1 MRIRH
6 PNVFV
11 DLNPYVLITVA
22 IKYVE
27 KQVQAAG
34 TLSTPRP
41 GEIFM
46 LIFFLDT
53 AWVCSDD
60 CAKPF
65 LVVEDMYNME
75 GPETKPCA
83 LGLEKVIRYTF
94 MNCVSC

>member
-34 TLSTPRP
+34 ILSTPRP

-46 LIFFLDT
+46 LIFFLDM
-53 AWVCSDD
+53 A
-60 CAKPF
+60 
-65 LVVEDMYNME
+65 
-75 GPETKPCA
+75 
-83 LGLEKVIRYTF
+83 
-94 MNCVSC
+94 